1 VGIIARTYHA
11 RARRG
16 IVRRGGVCDSA
27 RRVSAHRPPLLN
39 AWRVRFIA
47 RVLAATLLV
56 QLPSMVLLARWPW
69 RLGLLGSIALHL
81 GLSLIFV
88 RRLVLHRDD
97 ARTPWWL
104 PWLVETPYTAFATGA
119 FLAAGPSALALLYGL
134 AAGVDVT
141 AVVAAAHVAGWCLG
155 LWGSTVGRARA
166 VVVRREIILPGMPA
180 ALDGLRVAQLSDVH
194 CGPYVPRWM
203 YRAWAARASS
213 LGADVIALTG
223 DLITSGEGYLDD
235 VRDLVSRLDAPHGVV
250 ACMGNHDYFGTE
262 SGVSR
267 AVLAG
272 GARLLRNEGLAITR
286 DGATLWVAGVDDR
299 WTKRDDLAAALR
311 DRPHGAPVLLL
322 AHDPASF
329 PEAVAAGV
337 ALTLSGHTHGG
348 QIGVRNAN
356 LARVAFARSAGLFRE
371 GDSAL
376 YINRGI
382 GTTGPPVRVGMWPEI
397 SLITLRAARS

>member
-1 VGIIARTYHA
+1 MR
-11 RARRG
+11 
-16 IVRRGGVCDSA
+16 CS
-27 RRVSAHRPPLLN
+27 
-39 AWRVRFIA
+39 F
-47 RVLAATLLV
+47 
-56 QLPSMVLLARWPW
+56 
-69 RLGLLGSIALHL
+69 
-81 GLSLIFV
+81 
-88 RRLVLHRDD
+88 
-97 ARTPWWL
+97 
-104 PWLVETPYTAFATGA
+104 
-119 FLAAGPSALALLYGL
+119 
-134 AAGVDVT
+134 
-141 AVVAAAHVAGWCLG
+141 
-155 LWGSTVGRARA
+155 
-166 VVVRREIILPGMPA
+166 
-180 ALDGLRVAQLSDVH
+180 
-194 CGPYVPRWM
+194 
-203 YRAWAARASS
+203 
-213 LGADVIALTG
+213 
-223 DLITSGEGYLDD
+223 
-235 VRDLVSRLDAPHGVV
+235 
-250 ACMGNHDYFGTE
+250 
-262 SGVSR
+262 
-267 AVLAG
+267 